1 MLYKLERNY
10 QCMHKT
16 RLLLILTLLI
26 SLLAG
31 CGNRGI
37 PVIKQE
43 LLDQKMSVL
52 MLSSSGLSAS
62 AKDVLGQTLK
72 NWRDGNSI
80 AYEWVKDL
88 NALDDNV
95 DSKLKSKTY
104 DYIYVVGNELFPS
117 ANEKMALGLTTS
129 KWTFLQSQPFAEGS
143 AITVNEQA
151 SLLQLD
157 LQQIETMKNK
167 AIQDLLFQNVV
178 IEWVTQS
185 ERPIPSA
192 WAPSEEADHIVLLNN
207 NNQWFQQLTF
217 QVHQHH
223 AAWVIFY
230 SPVSEDQLQKAK
242 SLGVSVMDFAG
253 ALTADLNWTQIFDNR
268 LAMMKTHAWQKGI
281 QNYNPQELKELKMK

>member
-10 QCMHKT
+10 HFMHKK
-16 RLLLILTLLI
+16 RFLLILILLS

-31 CGNRGI
+31 CGTRGI

-43 LLDQKMSVL
+43 VLDQKMSVL
-52 MLSSSGLSAS
+52 MLTTAGLTAS
-62 AKDVLGQTLK
+62 AKQALGQTLK
-72 NWRDGNSI
+72 SWRDANSI
-80 AYEWVKDL
+80 AYDWVKDL
-88 NALDDNV
+88 NALDDSV
-95 DSKLKSKTY
+95 VSKLKTKSY

-117 ANEKMALGLTTS
+117 ANETMSLGLSTS
-129 KWTFLQSQPFAEGS
+129 KWTFLQSQPFVEGS
-143 AITVNEQA
+143 AVTVNDQA
-151 SLLQLD
+151 SMLQLD
-157 LQQIETMKNK
+157 TQQMESLKNK
-167 AIQDLLFQNVV
+167 AIQDLLFQNVT

-185 ERPIPSA
+185 DRPVPSD

-207 NNQWFQQLTF
+207 SQWFQQLTF

-230 SPVSEDQLQKAK
+230 SPVDEAQLQKAK
-242 SLGVSVMDFAG
+242 SLGVSVMDFSG
-253 ALTADLNWTQIFDNR
+253 ALTADLNWTQILDNR

>member
-1 MLYKLERNY
+1 
-10 QCMHKT
+10 MHKT
-16 RLLLILTLLI
+16 RLLLILTLLL

-117 ANEKMALGLTTS
+117 ANEKMALGLTTG
-129 KWTFLQSQPFAEGS
+129 KWTFLQSQPFTEGS

-157 LQQIETMKNK
+157 LQQMETMKNK
-167 AIQDLLFQNVV
+167 AIQDLLFQNAV

-217 QVHQHH
+217 QVHQHR

-230 SPVSEDQLQKAK
+230 SPVSEDQLQRAK

-253 ALTADLNWTQIFDNR
+253 ALSADLNWTQIFDNR